1 MFGSIQLLDKLS
13 VTHHNK
19 ADSPETRSESWIV
32 GNINSHSVFFI
43 REPNGKHPMRLLS
56 DSGTQGM
63 IPFLTPS
70 LHRSLPYSYPAG
82 FVLSSW
88 ITGDLLLQ
96 RLRNN
101 PGANRTRTVWDSPVS
116 GSLRLTSSTSSLP
129 MVQFPI
135 PQTGWFI
142 CSGDTME
149 SCQMQIDW
157 LWGTC
162 QAMLGAGSL
171 LPQSL
176 QQITTKAS
184 RYKLAHIINLIQETL
199 KRPLVTF

>member
-1 MFGSIQLLDKLS
+1 MFGSMQLLDKPS

-19 ADSPETRSESWIV
+19 AVLRPDQNPGLLGILIATPA
-32 GNINSHSVFFI
+32 FFI
-43 REPNGKHPMRLLS
+43 HEPYGKHLMWFLC
-56 DSGTQGM
+56 DSGAQGM
-63 IPFLTPS
+63 IPFLTPF

-82 FVLSSW
+82 FVLLSVNYEGLV
-88 ITGDLLLQ
+88 TPEPK
-96 RLRNN
+96 NN
-101 PGANRTRTVWDSPVS
+101 PDTNRTRTVWDSPIS
-116 GSLRLTSSTSSLP
+116 GSLGLTSSASSLP

-199 KRPLVTF
+199 KRPLVAF